1 MLKMNRHLFFITISI
16 CIVPILMSA
25 QQAYPASYDSVSQ
38 KIVATALG
46 ENKAYDML
54 YDLCTNVGA
63 RITGSP
69 QAAKAVVWATDKMKE
84 LGFQNVHT
92 EPVMVPHWIRGHEE
106 GSFVVNKS
114 KKTKL
119 HLCALGGSVG
129 TPKKGIN
136 AEVVQV
142 KSWDELKALGEQLK
156 GKIVFFNRP
165 MDRSLVN
172 PGTAYGLAV
181 DQRGR
186 GAIEAAKYGAVAVLV
201 RSMSTRIDDV
211 PHTGQMRYDSA
222 ITKIPAAAIS
232 TNDANT
238 LSNFLAK
245 KKDIRVTLKLGC
257 KMLPDVE
264 SANVI
269 GELVGSELP
278 EEVLVVG
285 GHLDS
290 WDKGQGAHDDGAGV
304 VHSLEMLRLIKE
316 LNLHPKR
323 TIRVVLFMNEENGLN
338 GGMAYAS
345 QQRPHEK
352 LLAAIE
358 TDNGGFSPRGF
369 GVTDS
374 VTQMKLVRFAPLLRF
389 VGADRIVRGHS
400 GADISPIEKQ
410 GVPTLGLQVDMQRYF
425 DYHHSDSDVIQTVN
439 ERELELGAT
448 ALAILAYVIAQEGI

>member
-1 MLKMNRHLFFITISI
+1 VLKTNRRLYFITISI
-16 CIVPILMSA
+16 CIVPIFVSA

-38 KIVATALG
+38 KIVATALD
-46 ENKAYDML
+46 ENKAYGML
-54 YDLCTNVGA
+54 SDLCTNVGA
-63 RITGSP
+63 RLTGSP
-69 QAAKAVVWATDKMKE
+69 QAAKAIVWATAKMKE

-92 EPVMVPHWIRGHEE
+92 EPVVVPHWIRVYEE

-114 KKTKL
+114 KKIKL
-119 HLCALGGSVG
+119 HLCALGGSIG
-129 TPKKGIN
+129 TPKQGRT
-136 AEVVQV
+136 AEIVEV
-142 KSWDELKALGEQLK
+142 KSWDELKALGEQVK

-186 GAIEAAKYGAVAVLV
+186 GAIEAAKSGAVAVLV
-201 RSMSTRIDDV
+201 RSMSTRMDDV
-211 PHTGQMRYDSA
+211 PHTGQMRYDSVV
-222 ITKIPAAAIS
+222 TKIPAVAIS

-238 LSNFLAK
+238 LSMLLSQK
-245 KKDIRVTLKLGC
+245 KNIRVTLKLGC

-278 EEVLVVG
+278 DEVLVVG

-338 GGMAYAS
+338 GGIAYAA
-345 QQRPHEK
+345 QQRSHEK

-374 VTQMKLVRFAPLLRF
+374 VAQIRLARFAPLLRII
-389 VGADRIVRGHS
+389 GADKIVRGHS
-400 GADISPIEKQ
+400 GSDLSPLEKQ
-410 GVPTLGLQVDMQRYF
+410 GVPTLGLQVDGQKYF

-439 ERELELGAT
+439 ERELELGAA
-448 ALAILAYVIAQEGI
+448 ALAILAYVIAQEGM